1 MTTTTPTSR
10 TATVAAGFPRPIR
23 EMLALVVLAE
33 HLPMPRQ
40 ISFQGWGTGED
51 GRSIMCMS
59 FPTVAQAQAWSRH
72 LGGRT
77 DTHVSASGRVY
88 LDEGVIRWHGWS
100 VQLHASDDP
109 PLAGNPLDPAMTAS
123 VAAVV
128 GGATS

>member
-1 MTTTTPTSR
+1 
-10 TATVAAGFPRPIR
+10 
-23 EMLALVVLAE
+23 MLALVVLAD

-51 GRSIMCMS
+51 GRSIMSMA
-59 FPTVAQAQAWSRH
+59 FATIERAQAWSRH

-77 DTHVSASGRVY
+77 DTYTSATTGRIY

-100 VQLHASDDP
+100 VQLHASNDP
-109 PLAGNPLDPAMTAS
+109 PLPGNPLDPATTTQ